1 MSYLD
6 VIVEPSPLEIG
17 GTLLAVAIGALLL
30 CGIVLV
36 TIGFIQSGK
45 KKQSNDE
52 TKPSHS

>member
-6 VIVEPSPLEIG
+6 VIVEPSPLEMG

-45 KKQSNDE
+45 KNQSDDE